1 MNIAR
6 RVREQGAEFVATGN
20 VLLDAITG
28 RLDDPTGAYNI
39 ALKDNLTA
47 LSEADNWKEARKE
60 WRATG
65 NVWYVP
71 MNDDAEDVLPS
82 PHNQSH
88 PHYCICGHSIAWHF
102 EIENTENN
110 RIEIVGSEHIG
121 FWMIVRHLIENLEM
135 PEDEVTEERVKEW
148 VLEAV
153 NSMKSEW
160 WWKENGEEF
169 EKMFEVVREVDLFIN
184 TRQGKPYQDYE
195 TARTEYAKL
204 IRKKAE
210 GKMGTPHYFMASIV
224 WRWNHPDNT
233 KAQTNIRG
241 YPNNRLWND
250 LLIFYFNIGKHKET
264 INVATAERKER
275 LAEIKQRKEAEE
287 AQRRVREKEENI
299 LYRKRRAETQ
309 KRIEKEQKEIALRIP
324 NFCEKHNIPIFTA
337 ESHGNNDWE
346 ISFLVD
352 MIGKIH
358 SGNFMSEK
366 QLLRTI
372 RIVKGED
379 DKATEKQLSYIRKLG
394 GIPNADLTKRD
405 ASQMIDELKN
415 PSGEEE

>member
-121 FWMIVRHLIENLEM
+121 FWMIVRHLIENLEI

-169 EKMFEVVREVDLFIN
+169 EKMFEVIREVDLFIN
-184 TRQGKPYQDYE
+184 TRQGKPYQDYD

-210 GKMGTPHYFMASIV
+210 GKMGTPLYLMASIV

-233 KAQTNIRG
+233 KAQINTRG
-241 YPNNRLWND
+241 YPNDRLWND
-250 LLIFYFNIGKHKET
+250 LLIFYFNIDKHKET
-264 INVATAERKER
+264 INVASVEREER
-275 LAEIKQRKEAEE
+275 LAEIKQRKEVEE
-287 AQRRVREKEENI
+287 AERVEREKEQKI
-299 LYRKRRAETQ
+299 QHRKRRIEAQ
-309 KRIEKEQKEIALRIP
+309 KRLEKERKEIALRIP
-324 NFCEKHNIPIFTA
+324 NFCEKHNIPVFTA

-372 RIVKGED
+372 KIVKGEED
-379 DKATEKQLSYIRKLG
+379 MATENQLSYIRKLG
-394 GIPNADLTKRD
+394 GTPNADLTKRD